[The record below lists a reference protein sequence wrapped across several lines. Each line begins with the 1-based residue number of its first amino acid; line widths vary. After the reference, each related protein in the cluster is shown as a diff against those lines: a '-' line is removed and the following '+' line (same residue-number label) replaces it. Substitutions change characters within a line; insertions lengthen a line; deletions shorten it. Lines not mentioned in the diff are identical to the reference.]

1 MAGGNNMFS
10 TRDDEKGMLIFMQMK
25 GGAQTDLS
33 LTCLLMAL
41 AYLPRALLFIFD
53 RVLYQLLPHVQHYI
67 HIPLNSGD
75 ITNWLLLVLGE
86 VALFLGV
93 LASEMTVCG
102 CHICP
107 SKRDEPYW
115 QYPSGSKL
123 VWQIC
128 NTRQKKNYLAW
139 SLMSSHPK

>member
-1 MAGGNNMFS
+1 MFS

-75 ITNWLLLVLGE
+75 ITN
-86 VALFLGV
+86 
-93 LASEMTVCG
+93 
-102 CHICP
+102 
-107 SKRDEPYW
+107 
-115 QYPSGSKL
+115 
-123 VWQIC
+123 
-128 NTRQKKNYLAW
+128 
-139 SLMSSHPK
+139 